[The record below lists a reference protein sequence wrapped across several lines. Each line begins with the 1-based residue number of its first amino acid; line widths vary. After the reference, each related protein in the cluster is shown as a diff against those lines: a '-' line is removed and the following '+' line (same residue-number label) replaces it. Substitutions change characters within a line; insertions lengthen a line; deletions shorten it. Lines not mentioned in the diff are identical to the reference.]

1 MGSAYPAWN
10 DLPDVA
16 PDSAGVTHDQLTELA
31 GLLQRLSQIEK
42 RGKLDAAVLK
52 SLHGELARL
61 TGAAPQGEEPT
72 LEDMVRTVENLIDC
86 PPPAEP
92 IEEPEEDLVE
102 PPPFAAEPPPAPEP
116 VAADDSQVEAP
127 PEVRDEVK
135 EEVKEEIK
143 EEAPAAPPLSMR
155 AYLNAARHSAMQ
167 TYQPPAD
174 GTFLSRPIDDWL
186 PKSRFRQ
193 PGVMFAAGVAGL
205 VILAGGFIVL
215 SSLSA
220 PHHAPAAKIAIQAP
234 PDWKRVAAE
243 AQQGN
248 AHAEAMLGLHDLE
261 KAHDPVS
268 QSEAINWL
276 QRAADHGEPT
286 AQFRLATLYAT
297 GHGVERDDTKAAQLY
312 ALAANGGN
320 RNAMYNFAVALVQG
334 DGIPA
339 NPSEAARWFLKAAQA
354 GVVDA
359 QFDLAVLYERGLGT
373 PQSLVEAYRWYVIA
387 AAAGDP
393 QARTRVN
400 ALSGQLTEE
409 ERDAAAAAAKHFK
422 AH

>member
-1 MGSAYPAWN
+1 MGSAHPAWN
-10 DLPDVA
+10 DLPDTA

-52 SLHGELARL
+52 SLHAELGRL
-61 TGAAPQGEEPT
+61 TGAAPQDEPPS

-86 PPPAEP
+86 PPPAQA
-92 IEEPEEDLVE
+92 IEEPLDIVEPPIVEPPVVE
-102 PPPFAAEPPPAPEP
+102 PPPFIAAPEAPSEETPAPDERVAANDAAESAPETPPPM
-116 VAADDSQVEAP
+116 
-127 PEVRDEVK
+127 
-135 EEVKEEIK
+135 
-143 EEAPAAPPLSMR
+143 SMR
-155 AYLNAARHSAMQ
+155 SYLAAARQSAMQ
-167 TYQPPAD
+167 TYQPPVD

-186 PKSRFRQ
+186 PKSRFKQ
-193 PGVMFAAGVAGL
+193 PGVLFAAGVAGL
-205 VILAGGFIVL
+205 AILAGAFIVL

-220 PHHAPAAKIAIQAP
+220 PNHVVVPRAVVPAP
-234 PDWKRVAAE
+234 PDWKQIAAA
-243 AQQGN
+243 AQRGD
-248 AHAEAMLGLHDLE
+248 AHAEAKLGLHGLE
-261 KAHDPVS
+261 TAHDAVA

-276 QRAADHGEPT
+276 QRAADQGEAS
-286 AQFRLATLYAT
+286 AQYRLAQLYAT
-297 GHGVERDDTKAAQLY
+297 GRGVERDDTRAAQLY

-339 NPSEAARWFLKAAQA
+339 NPSEAARWFQKAAQA

-393 QARTRVN
+393 QARARVN

-409 ERDAAAAAAKHFK
+409 ERDAAAAAAKRFK
-422 AH
+422 AAVR